1 MIQLKLS
8 PVRLGVLLCGGLLV
22 PSLPAAEPV
31 EATATV
37 PQAQTED
44 AHPFTHLAYIPA
56 NSELGTIRF
65 EGIKRVNV
73 PARIEHVADAHFCAE
88 LAFSDPGG
96 SLFCPYTRTESVTA
110 AYAVTYSFTGQPM
123 ASDEFASRR
132 FALEVYFRP
141 DELAPEVLQA
151 VSARKP
157 DRTEMAGYFAV
168 KTYREPVH
176 RVVIDSARSSLCP
189 GSYRD
194 GVWTHNDQSCQ
205 DDIHYTAITTP
216 SDSVTVRV
224 DSVPIS
230 AKRRRARPQFH
241 DSNALLLR

>member
-1 MIQLKLS
+1 MIQINPS
-8 PVRLGVLLCGGLLV
+8 PIGWGVLLCGALLAL
-22 PSLPAAEPV
+22 SLPAAEPV
-31 EATATV
+31 RAIGT
-37 PQAQTED
+37 QTED
-44 AHPFTHLAYIPA
+44 AHAFTHLAYIPA

-73 PARIEHVADAHFCAE
+73 PARTKHIADAHYCAE

-96 SLFCPYTRTESVTA
+96 SMFCPYSSTESVTA
-110 AYAVTYSFTGQPM
+110 AYEVTYSFTGQPM
-123 ASDEFASRR
+123 ASDELASRH
-132 FALEVYFRP
+132 FALAVYFRP
-141 DELAPEVLQA
+141 DELAPEVLRA

-168 KTYREPVH
+168 NTYREPVR

-189 GSYRD
+189 GSYQD

-216 SDSVTVRV
+216 SDSFTVRV
-224 DSVPIS
+224 YAVPSVRS
-230 AKRRRARPQFH
+230 GRQARPQFH
-241 DSNALLLR
+241 DSNALLLP